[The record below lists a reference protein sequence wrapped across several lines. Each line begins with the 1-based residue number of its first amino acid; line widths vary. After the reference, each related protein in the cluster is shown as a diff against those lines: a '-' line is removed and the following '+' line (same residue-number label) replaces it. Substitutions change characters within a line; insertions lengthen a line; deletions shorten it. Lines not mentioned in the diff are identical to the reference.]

1 VQNSFRAFYMF
12 KTTEPSSL
20 AQRIQDKTLADD
32 VFSVG
37 HGEGTLY
44 AVYFT
49 VGKQRWKQPVKMEQ
63 IGAEMEREWGVE
75 FEYLNGDNKMLWFGG
90 VDEKEGRSEN
100 ECYQAMFNV
109 DQSGYSTIGRD
120 HALQSRV
127 EWLTSDQST
136 GRMAAVE
143 TMKRRQADEEAEKAR
158 PVAKRARVE
167 QVVGASGVDEDLGLK
182 LSLVR
187 NRVANVE
194 LQKRNSEL
202 VARGALLQAR
212 VSDLELEK
220 LGFDEIL
227 GSKERDIA
235 ALKEE
240 NEKCVDAERT
250 QNALRTE
257 ICALQGELLGW
268 RKPGKEDAEALEAAI
283 TMRMAGGSAQVV
295 REDKERLKKEVT
307 RLKVERNVAADLRMN
322 LGLELV
328 RVKNEMFEMEMF
340 KDEQIFILGDQLRE
354 ATRETEAMQA
364 KVVANDKVL
373 KDAQMVIIQLKSH
386 VGIESFADS
395 GVPNFAITQLAAELE
410 RTQKGL
416 QAVKEE
422 FEEEKKKVWDLV
434 QRLKRAQME
443 NCLATKIMCIGG
455 LMDQYYEFFARE
467 DVGDKKIADNIRR
480 LGAQMDGLN
489 QIEKFDTIVQSA
501 EGALAALG
509 ARFEKQMVELKDLRT
524 ELAVEKR
531 EGERMMEFLKTI
543 GEQVKMEENAKKQ
556 SGERRKADVAMGECG
571 VYVYYDSQLTPTH
584 SQRHQAADEQGA
596 HGRADAPGERAQ
608 KEGCRAGEGRE
619 EQGQGNQKVDG
630 AGEEREGSR
639 GIR

>member
-1 VQNSFRAFYMF
+1 MF

-90 VDEKEGRSEN
+90 VDEKEGRNEN
-100 ECYQAMFNV
+100 ECYQAMFNI

-120 HALQSRV
+120 HALQSKV
-127 EWLTSDQST
+127 EWLTSDQSM
-136 GRMAAVE
+136 GRMVAVE

-167 QVVGASGVDEDLGLK
+167 GLERAVSRPDGGVDEVLALK

-187 NRVANVE
+187 SRVANVE
-194 LQKRNSEL
+194 LEKRNSEL
-202 VARGALLQAR
+202 VGRGTLLQAR

-227 GSKERDIA
+227 GSKERDIV

-240 NEKCVDAERT
+240 NDKCVDVERT
-250 QNALRTE
+250 HSALRAE

-268 RKPGKEDAEALEAAI
+268 KKPGKDDAEALEVAI
-283 TMRMAGGSAQVV
+283 TMRMAGGDAQIV
-295 REDKERLKKEVT
+295 RQDKERLKKEVT

-354 ATRETEAMQA
+354 TTRATEAMQA
-364 KVVANDKVL
+364 KMEANDKVL

-386 VGIESFADS
+386 VGMEQFAS
-395 GVPNFAITQLAAELE
+395 SAMPNFAITQLAAELE
-410 RTQKGL
+410 QTQKGL
-416 QAVKEE
+416 QAAREE

-434 QRLKRAQME
+434 QRLKRVQME
-443 NCLATKIMCIGG
+443 NCLATKILCISG
-455 LMDQYYEFFARE
+455 LSDVYYEFFGRG

-480 LGAQMDGLN
+480 LGKQLDGLN

-509 ARFEKQMVELKDLRT
+509 ARFEKQTVELKELRT
-524 ELAVEKR
+524 ELAVEKK

-543 GEQVKMEENAKKQ
+543 GEQARLEEQEKKQ
-556 SGERRKADVAMGECG
+556 AGERRKTDVAVGEWFG
-571 VYVYYDSQLTPTH
+571 VDVYYGCLLTIHPQPTP
-584 SQRHQAADEQGA
+584 SSGRRTRSSWSS
-596 HGRADAPGERAQ
+596 GRAR
-608 KEGCRAGEGRE
+608 
-619 EQGQGNQKVDG
+619 
-630 AGEEREGSR
+630 
-639 GIR
+639 

>member
-1 VQNSFRAFYMF
+1 MF

-20 AQRIQDKTLADD
+20 AQLIQDKTLADD

-90 VDEKEGRSEN
+90 VDEKEGRNEN
-100 ECYQAMFNV
+100 ECYQAMFNI
-109 DQSGYSTIGRD
+109 DQSGYSTIGRE
-120 HALQSRV
+120 HALQSKV

-167 QVVGASGVDEDLGLK
+167 ELERAVSRADGGVDEVLGLK

-187 NRVANVE
+187 SRGENVE
-194 LQKRNSEL
+194 LQKRNREL
-202 VARGALLQAR
+202 VARGTLLQAR

-227 GSKERDIA
+227 GSKERDIV

-240 NEKCVDAERT
+240 NEKCVDVERT

-268 RKPGKEDAEALEAAI
+268 RKPGKDDAEALEVGI
-283 TMRMAGGSAQVV
+283 TMRMAGGDAQMV
-295 REDKERLKKEVT
+295 RQDKERLKKEVT

-340 KDEQIFILGDQLRE
+340 KDMQIFELGDRLRE
-354 ATRETEAMQA
+354 TTRATEAMQA
-364 KVVANDKVL
+364 KMEANDKVL

-386 VGIESFADS
+386 VGMEQFAS
-395 GVPNFAITQLAAELE
+395 SAMPNFAITQLAAELE
-410 RTQKGL
+410 QTQKGL
-416 QAVKEE
+416 QAAREE

-434 QRLKRAQME
+434 QRLKRVQME

-467 DVGDKKIADNIRR
+467 NVGDKKIADNIRR
-480 LGAQMDGLN
+480 LGNQLDGLN
-489 QIEKFDTIVQSA
+489 QIEKFNTIVQSA

-509 ARFEKQMVELKDLRT
+509 ARFEKQMVELKELRT

-543 GEQVKMEENAKKQ
+543 GEQARLEEQEKKQ
-556 SGERRKADVAMGECG
+556 AGERRKTDVAVGEWFLLDCSG
-571 VYVYYDSQLTPTH
+571 FYLQFIYPQPTPSSGRRTR
-584 SQRHQAADEQGA
+584 SSWSS
-596 HGRADAPGERAQ
+596 GRAR
-608 KEGCRAGEGRE
+608 
-619 EQGQGNQKVDG
+619 
-630 AGEEREGSR
+630 
-639 GIR
+639 